1 MRSGRPSGKRGVDEA
16 AAGAVRSGACAAL
29 VAASRRG
36 LVKRHAEVIV
46 DGGTLAIEWLR
57 DDHVMMTGGIA
68 LAFKGEL
75 DPSLLA

>member
-1 MRSGRPSGKRGVDEA
+1 V
-16 AAGAVRSGACAAL
+16 

-36 LVKRHAEVIV
+36 LVDRKADVLLEHGA
-46 DGGTLAIEWLR
+46 LSIEWLR

-75 DPSLLA
+75 DVRSFPEVSR